1 MYFIFER
8 SKTPERKKGQNY
20 NNEIFNLFKV
30 TKKISIF
37 TLKKFKQIKFLH
49 AISLNPVFFKSLLS
63 SFLAFSSSLLALF
76 YFLVCDNL
84 FLSFSTFKSLAR
96 LSIMYFFNYIFIFWM
111 SELQVIKIESLI
123 NWLINLKYFSQSMC
137 RKFWTFMRTKKI

>member
-49 AISLNPVFFKSLLS
+49 AILKSCFLQEFAFF
-63 SFLAFSSSLLALF
+63 FS
-76 YFLVCDNL
+76 C
-84 FLSFSTFKSLAR
+84 
-96 LSIMYFFNYIFIFWM
+96 IF
-111 SELQVIKIESLI
+111 
-123 NWLINLKYFSQSMC
+123 
-137 RKFWTFMRTKKI
+137 